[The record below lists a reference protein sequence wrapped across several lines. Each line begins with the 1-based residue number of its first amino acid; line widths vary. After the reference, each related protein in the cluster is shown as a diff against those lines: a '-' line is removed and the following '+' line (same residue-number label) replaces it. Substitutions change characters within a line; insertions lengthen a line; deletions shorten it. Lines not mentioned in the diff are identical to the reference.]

1 MVCGLNIEC
10 KKCKRTTDIEQW
22 RWRGGT
28 GQLPPSPNSN
38 SPGKESDP
46 LACVLGNTNQ
56 LVGHCNK
63 VGSNYNRS
71 PKNML
76 GTIPGRSVS
85 AVKEKKQPPVGQDYR
100 PSCTCKPCP
109 GFSPKLLAA
118 VAGHHSSLPQACRP
132 VSRGPLHGDGS
143 PGSATRTSAFAFSL
157 PVLADSSSSPHRTA

>member
-1 MVCGLNIEC
+1 MMVCGLNIEC
-10 KKCKRTTDIEQW
+10 NKCKRTTDAEQW

-28 GQLPPSPNSN
+28 GQLPSSPNSN

-46 LACVLGNTNQ
+46 PLACVLGITNQ
-56 LVGHCNK
+56 LVGYCNK

-85 AVKEKKQPPVGQDYR
+85 AVIKEKKQPQCGPGIPAELQT
-100 PSCTCKPCP
+100 TCKPCP
-109 GFSPKLLAA
+109 GFSPKSLAA

-143 PGSATRTSAFAFSL
+143 PGSATRTSAFAFSSPL
-157 PVLADSSSSPHRTA
+157 PG